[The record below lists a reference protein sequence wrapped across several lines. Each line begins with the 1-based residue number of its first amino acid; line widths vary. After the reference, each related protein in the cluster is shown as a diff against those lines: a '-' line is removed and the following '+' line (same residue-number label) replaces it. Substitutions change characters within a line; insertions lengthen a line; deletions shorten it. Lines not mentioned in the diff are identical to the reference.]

1 MEEFG
6 NILNQVIKELGIEK
20 PIIKYKALSLWPEA
34 VGERISE
41 VTEPCRLNNGK
52 MFIKVKNDAWRN
64 ELVFHKPEII
74 RKINDELGSRVVRD
88 LILI

>member
-6 NILNQVIKELGIEK
+6 HILNLFIKELGIEK
-20 PIIKYKALSLWPEA
+20 PIMRYKALSLWKNV
-34 VGERISE
+34 VGKRISE

-64 ELVFHKPEII
+64 ELLFHKLEII
-74 RKINDELGSRVVRD
+74 KKINNELGSRVVRD
-88 LILI
+88 IILI